1 MLILRSG
8 KIRELLSMN
17 DLIDVHQQNGVLV
30 TTSRNV
36 AEVFGKE
43 HFHVI
48 RDIEEVISNLPEE
61 QNPNLDAGLNKPF
74 LQTSNFTSGLFIKS
88 EYRPDPKGRAYPEYL
103 ITKDGLTLLVMGYT
117 GEKAMTFKLA
127 YIQRFN
133 EMEALL
139 KKQQEQVKKID
150 WDSLEREVRIT
161 GDALDKTTL
170 TPNQKGLALNQLL
183 KEATGKDY
191 FAIMGVHLEEPEP
204 KEEEELL
211 TPTEIGTELG
221 ISNQVVNQLLKKVGL
236 QYKPEDS
243 SLWFPTDKGI
253 EQGARVINVCKKASI
268 GTITQLKW
276 SPKVISILRNYLE

>member
-1 MLILRSG
+1 
-8 KIRELLSMN
+8 MN
-17 DLIDVHQQNGVLV
+17 DLIDVHAEKGVLV

-36 AEVFGKE
+36 AEVFGKN
-43 HFHVI
+43 HADVM
-48 RDIEEVISNLPEE
+48 RDVRNILANLSDTDRNWGISNFADTPYTNP
-61 QNPNLDAGLNKPF
+61 QNG
-74 LQTSNFTSGLFIKS
+74 QTYS
-88 EYRPDPKGRAYPEYL
+88 EYL

-117 GEKAMTFKLA
+117 GSKAMQFKLA

-139 KKQQEQVKKID
+139 KKQQEQVKKIN

-204 KEEEELL
+204 KEEEEELL

-236 QYKPEDS
+236 QYKPENS

>member
-1 MLILRSG
+1 
-8 KIRELLSMN
+8 MN
-17 DLIDVHQQNGVLV
+17 ALIDVHQQNGVLV

-43 HFHVI
+43 HRNVVRDI
-48 RDIEEVISNLPEE
+48 RDILASLPDTSKNWGMLNFE
-61 QNPNLDAGLNKPF
+61 QTPYVDPQNK
-74 LQTSNFTSGLFIKS
+74 QTYS
-88 EYRPDPKGRAYPEYL
+88 EYL
-103 ITKDGLTLLVMGYT
+103 ITRDGLTLLVMGYT

-139 KKQQEQVKKID
+139 KKQQEQIKKID

-161 GDALDKTTL
+161 GDALDKTAL

-221 ISNQVVNQLLKKVGL
+221 ISNQVVNQLLKKIGL

-243 SLWFPTDKGI
+243 SLWFPTEKGI

-276 SPKVISILRNYLE
+276 SPKVINILRNYLE